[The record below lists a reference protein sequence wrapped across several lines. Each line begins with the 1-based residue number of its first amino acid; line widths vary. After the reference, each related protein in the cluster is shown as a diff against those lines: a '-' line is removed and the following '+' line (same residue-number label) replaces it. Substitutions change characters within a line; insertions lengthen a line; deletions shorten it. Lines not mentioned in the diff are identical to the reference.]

1 MRDSNQRLGFSVR
14 IFVPSGEPE
23 GPRVIE
29 KSNWTGQGL
38 VFPRSLF
45 KESRAREELNR
56 TGVYVLWGT
65 DTSGQLPTAYIGEAD
80 VLLPRLDSHAKNK
93 DFWTHALVFTS
104 KDQNLNKAH
113 VKYLEARLVEL
124 ADEIKRCELDNANIP
139 MEPTLSEADRAD
151 AESYLTDMLLCLPLM
166 GVGFFEK
173 PKAPQ
178 RKTQDLVLDA
188 KGIQARAFEDASGF
202 VVRSG
207 SQAVKKEVLSIH
219 PYLSQHRKELLKKGI
234 LEDVDTYYRLSQDY
248 AFPSP
253 SNASG
258 VLLGRSSNGRREWKH
273 PDGRS
278 LMELQD
284 SQIEDTSP
292 AP

>member
-1 MRDSNQRLGFSVR
+1 MKDSNQRLGFSVR

-23 GPRVIE
+23 GARVIE

-65 DTSGQLPTAYIGEAD
+65 DTSGQFPRAYIGEAD
-80 VLLPRLDSHAKNK
+80 VLLPRIDSHAKNK

-124 ADEIKRCELDNANIP
+124 AADIKRCELDNGNNP
-139 MEPTLSEADRAD
+139 TEPTLSEADRAD
-151 AESYLTDMLLCLPLM
+151 AESYLNDMLLCLPLM
-166 GVGFFEK
+166 GVSFFEK
-173 PKAPQ
+173 PKAPK
-178 RKTQDLVLDA
+178 RKTQSLVLDA

-207 SQAVKKEVLSIH
+207 SYAVKREVPSIH
-219 PYLSQHRKELLKKGI
+219 PYLSQQRTELLKKGV
-234 LEDVDTYYRLSQDY
+234 LEDVGESYRLSQDY

-258 VLLGRSSNGRREWKH
+258 VLLGRSSNGRKEWK
-273 PDGRS
+273 DSAGRS
-278 LMELQD
+278 LKDIQD
-284 SQIEDTSP
+284 SQMAEASEG
-292 AP
+292 

>member
-1 MRDSNQRLGFSVR
+1 MVDRNQRLGFSVR

-38 VFPRSLF
+38 VFPRPLF
-45 KESRAREELNR
+45 KESRAREELKR
-56 TGVYVLWGT
+56 TGVYVLWGS
-65 DTSGQLPTAYIGEAD
+65 DTSGPFPRAYIGEAD

-104 KDQNLNKAH
+104 KDQNLNKAY

-124 ADEIKRCELDNANIP
+124 AAKIKRCQLDNGNIP
-139 MEPTLSEADRAD
+139 LEPTLSEADRAD

-166 GVGFFEK
+166 GVRFFEK
-173 PKAPQ
+173 PKAPK
-178 RKTQDLVLDA
+178 RKTQDLILDA

-207 SQAVKKEVLSIH
+207 SRAVKKEVPSIH
-219 PYLSQHRKELLKKGI
+219 PYLSQQRTELLKQGI
-234 LEDVDTYYRLSQDY
+234 LEDAGTNLRLSQDY
-248 AFPSP
+248 TFPSP
-253 SNASG
+253 SSASG
-258 VLLGRSSNGRREWKH
+258 VLLGRTSNGRREWKH

-278 LMELQD
+278 LKELQD
-284 SQIEDTSP
+284 SQMEDPS
-292 AP
+292 

>member
-1 MRDSNQRLGFSVR
+1 MTDSNQRLGFSVR

-38 VFPRSLF
+38 VFPRSLY

-65 DTSGQLPTAYIGEAD
+65 DTSGQLPRAYIGEAD

-124 ADEIKRCELDNANIP
+124 ADNIKRCELDNGNNPTA
-139 MEPTLSEADRAD
+139 PTLSEADTAD
-151 AESYLTDMLLCLPLM
+151 AESYLTDMLLCLPIM
-166 GVGFFEK
+166 GVSFFEK
-173 PKAPQ
+173 PKAPE
-178 RKTQDLVLDA
+178 RTTQSLVLDA
-188 KGIQARAFEDASGF
+188 KGIVSARD
-202 VVRSG
+202 
-207 SQAVKKEVLSIH
+207 L
-219 PYLSQHRKELLKKGI
+219 
-234 LEDVDTYYRLSQDY
+234 VDG
-248 AFPSP
+248 
-253 SNASG
+253 N
-258 VLLGRSSNGRREWKH
+258 
-273 PDGRS
+273 
-278 LMELQD
+278 
-284 SQIEDTSP
+284 P
-292 AP
+292 AIW